1 MLKNMELPSR
11 ALVCSNAVITSA
23 LFSHFLCLLRS
34 FRDVF
39 AESIKDLIVHRQ
51 WQRTVQR
58 IDSQGKLLTVHC
70 EASQALFRDTTL
82 VHETRKNLDIMTKL
96 RFPRFSLTYLFL
108 MHSLHNNHSVEG
120 KTFLSYFF
128 FCKLPMCLC
137 FYAKLKN
144 AKMRRMHIHRFD
156 IDLFYTLILAMSKC
170 ISLSSSII
178 NYDKED
184 YYVYGGSAR
193 NKRGTCMSS
202 LTIYGN
208 STCCPFCD

>member
-1 MLKNMELPSR
+1 MLKNTELPSR

-70 EASQALFRDTTL
+70 EASQALLRDTTL

-120 KTFLSYFF
+120 KTFLLYFFF
-128 FCKLPMCLC
+128 FCKLPMCL
-137 FYAKLKN
+137 YIHAKI
-144 AKMRRMHIHRFD
+144 RRMHIHRFD
-156 IDLFYTLILAMSKC
+156 IDLFYTLILATSKC
-170 ISLSSSII
+170 ISLNSSII

-184 YYVYGGSAR
+184 RCVYGGSTR
-193 NKRGTCMSS
+193 NKHGTYMSS

-208 STCCPFCD
+208 STCYPFCD